1 MTRIGLCAALLAATA
16 LTACGGGGG
25 GSNDGPT
32 SGLPNPNDITGA
44 SADYLGSLNSELA
57 IVNSNLVQAGRRDLP
72 LSGTANYTGF
82 GSIFDASLTTADTSA
97 ARLRNRS
104 VVTDVTASANF
115 NDKTLT
121 ITQERFR
128 DVDGNPVSG
137 SANWTTNYDG
147 QGLFNATVT
156 GNVGG
161 TAFTSGTDQARVG
174 YYQSGTSTAVLGTF
188 SNAPS
193 TPGGWLLGSRV
204 SGDFAATGTVS
215 P

>member
-32 SGLPNPNDITGA
+32 SGLPNPGNITGA
-44 SADYLGSLNSELA
+44 SPDYINSLNSELA
-57 IVNSNLVQAGRRDLP
+57 IVNSDLVRAGRRDLP
-72 LSGTANYTGF
+72 LSGTASYSGF

-115 NDKTLT
+115 QNQTLT
-121 ITQERFR
+121 ITQDRFR
-128 DVDGNPVSG
+128 DVDGKLVPG
-137 SANWTTNYDG
+137 QANWTTNYDG
-147 QGLFNATVT
+147 DGLFNATVT
-156 GNVGG
+156 GNVDG
-161 TAFTSGTDQARVG
+161 TSFATGPDQARVAFFG
-174 YYQSGTSTAVLGTF
+174 NQASSAISGTF

-193 TPGGWLLGSRV
+193 TPGGWLQGTRV
-204 SGDFAATGTVS
+204 SGDFAATRSG